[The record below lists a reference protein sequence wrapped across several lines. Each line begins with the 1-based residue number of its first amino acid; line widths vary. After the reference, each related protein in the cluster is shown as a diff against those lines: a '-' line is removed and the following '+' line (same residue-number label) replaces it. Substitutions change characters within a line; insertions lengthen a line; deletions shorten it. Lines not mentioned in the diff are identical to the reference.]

1 MSKGVRIKNESMGG
15 LFSFPK
21 KQIIK
26 ENCTIKKEKR
36 WLPLMLN

>member
-1 MSKGVRIKNESMGG
+1 MSEGVGIKNESMVG

-26 ENCTIKKEKR
+26 ENIVQ
-36 WLPLMLN
+36 